1 MNTFS
6 YPKMVSLG
14 RGLSSALVAASIFVL
29 ATAAPQAQAQQSVDN
44 MTGVDR
50 SFGYSDM
57 PSINNNDG
65 FEFYNKGDP
74 SLETFKKYL
83 RRDNINFVIGY
94 VTGDKPPFTKFVE
107 SVATTGARE
116 IIQKE
121 WGIQGKAPTNR
132 ALNQKFIQ
140 RIVAGEPQMI
150 DAYGLGG
157 GKELVGPVYKRAIF
171 LKRFGAASAETV
183 DAELTA
189 YAKSIAKEVEGISD
203 RVILYSMKDLPKNWP
218 TASFPADTEVNRK
231 FDAVI
236 MIWPKKD
243 RMLPMDFAGVPGNYS
258 VLYGVNLQGYYYA
271 APAPA
276 K

>member
-1 MNTFS
+1 
-6 YPKMVSLG
+6 
-14 RGLSSALVAASIFVL
+14 
-29 ATAAPQAQAQQSVDN
+29 

-57 PSINNNDG
+57 PNINNNDG

-94 VTGDKPPFTKFVE
+94 TTGDKPPFTKIVE
-107 SVATTGARE
+107 SNATAGARE

-132 ALNQKFIQ
+132 SLNQKFIQ
-140 RIVAGEPQMI
+140 KLIAGGPQMI

-171 LKRFGAASAETV
+171 LKRYGPVVSEQTV
-183 DAELTA
+183 EAELTA
-189 YAKSIAKEVEGISD
+189 YAQSIAKEVEGISD
-203 RVILYSMKDLPKNWP
+203 RVMLYSMKGLPRNWP
-218 TASFPADTEVNRK
+218 SASFPVDTEVNRK

-236 MIWPKKD
+236 MVWPKKD
-243 RMLPMDFAGVPGNYS
+243 KMLPMDFAGVPGNYR

-271 APAPA
+271 APAP

>member
-1 MNTFS
+1 M
-6 YPKMVSLG
+6 SLG
-14 RGLSSALVAASIFVL
+14 RGLSSVLIAASIFAV
-29 ATAAPQAQAQQSVDN
+29 ATAAPKAHAQQSVDN
-44 MTGVDR
+44 LTGVDR

-57 PSINNNDG
+57 PSVDNNTG

-74 SLETFKKYL
+74 SLETFKQYL
-83 RRDNINFVIGY
+83 RRDNINFVTGY

-107 SVATTGARE
+107 SVATTGARA
-116 IIQKE
+116 IIQKQ
-121 WGIQGKAPTNR
+121 WGIQGKPPTNR
-132 ALNQKFIQ
+132 SLNQQFTQ
-140 RIVAGEPQMI
+140 RLISGEPQMI

-171 LKRFGAASAETV
+171 LKRYGTELASAETV

-189 YAKSIAKEVEGISD
+189 YANSIAKEVGGISD
-203 RVILYSMKDLPKNWP
+203 RVMLYSMKNLPKNWP

-243 RMLPMDFAGVPGNYS
+243 KMLPMDFAGVPSNYR
-258 VLYGVNLQGYYYA
+258 VLYGVNMQGYYYA
-271 APAPA
+271 APAP
-276 K
+276 KK